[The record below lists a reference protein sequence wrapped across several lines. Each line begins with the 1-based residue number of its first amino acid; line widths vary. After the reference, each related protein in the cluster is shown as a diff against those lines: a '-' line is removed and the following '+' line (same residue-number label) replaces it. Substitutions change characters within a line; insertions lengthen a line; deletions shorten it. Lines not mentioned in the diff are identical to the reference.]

1 MSTKVSLPESI
12 KSQMSAWREGFC
24 DMPAAYIAFHKDLAE
39 KALTVLVAE
48 HGLTVHSTTMK
59 GDGWLDGMQVVTVVV
74 EEKSGRLVKLSWHD
88 GNQEFFERGCGS
100 WPYRPN
106 AKKAVS
112 S

>member
-1 MSTKVSLPESI
+1 MSKVALPESI

-24 DMPAAYIAFHKDLAE
+24 DMPSEYVAFHKDLAE
-39 KALTVLVAE
+39 KALPVLVAE

-59 GDGWLDGMQVVTVVV
+59 GDGWMDGMNVLQVVI

-88 GNQEFFERGCGS
+88 GNQEFFERGIGS
-100 WPYRPN
+100 FRYRPN
-106 AKKAVS
+106 RKVS